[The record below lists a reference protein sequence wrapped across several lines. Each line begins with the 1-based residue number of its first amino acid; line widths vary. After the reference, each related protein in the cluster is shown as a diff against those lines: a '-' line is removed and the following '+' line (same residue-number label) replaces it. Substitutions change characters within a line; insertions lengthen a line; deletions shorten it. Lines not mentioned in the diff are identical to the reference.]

1 VCSAPSGEDEQ
12 GQSLL
17 LLLQHLVC
25 GCNRAKKSKRQ
36 MLDQHPFP
44 CPRAQ
49 LLQELEPYMQQALDA
64 VDVLR
69 EEDRRRQAALE
80 DMIFG
85 FRRARQS
92 DCEKSVIQS

>member
-1 VCSAPSGEDEQ
+1 M
-12 GQSLL
+12 
-17 LLLQHLVC
+17 HT
-25 GCNRAKKSKRQ
+25 
-36 MLDQHPFP
+36 
-44 CPRAQ
+44 CPVRAQ

-85 FRRARQS
+85 YRRAPDTCMTVLGAS
-92 DCEKSVIQS
+92 HLL